1 MYKLLHLFC
10 LTIIKIPLIYF
21 TTVPCYHSDEYQGI
35 LFCLSI
41 GKQTNKQTN
50 KQQQQQQQQ
59 KTQAFFTLQLSAF
72 KQNN

>member
-1 MYKLLHLFC
+1 M
-10 LTIIKIPLIYF
+10 PLIYF

-41 GKQTNKQTN
+41 GKQTNKQINSNNNNN
-50 KQQQQQQQQ
+50 K
-59 KTQAFFTLQLSAF
+59 KPQAFFTLQLSAF